1 MPDDQPATPAPA
13 ETEEKHEEGSQ
24 GQTSKKRPLP
34 PSSVDP
40 PKARVRKTLAD
51 KENQRRLI
59 VVLENAC
66 LETYKV
72 SSGPSSSSGGRRK
85 KDGEERWT
93 LLNCDDHQH
102 VLAKMG
108 RQVAT
113 ARPDI
118 THQVRTLQRLP
129 DWQNLELKHDCGS
142 VPLDFARFTH
152 QQSRPAASLHSHK

>member
-1 MPDDQPATPAPA
+1 MPDEQRAA
-13 ETEEKHEEGSQ
+13 EAHSEEVVEDVQDSQ
-24 GQTSKKRPLP
+24 AQGSKKRPLP

-40 PKARVRKTLAD
+40 PKARVRKTLDD
-51 KENQRRLI
+51 KENARRLI

-66 LETYKV
+66 LETFKV

-102 VLAKMG
+102 ILAKMG

-118 THQVRTLQRLP
+118 THQVRTLVGLPRL
-129 DWQNLELKHDCGS
+129 
-142 VPLDFARFTH
+142 VR
-152 QQSRPAASLHSHK
+152 